1 MTAWTYATLVQAI
14 KDFTQYDETT
24 FNTNIPTFIQNAE
37 ERILFYVDLT
47 SFRKNQTGN
56 LTSGN
61 KYLAVPSDYVSAF
74 SLSVTSS
81 GSNIFLLQKDVEYL
95 QEYNPT
101 DATGVP
107 KYYAVFDINTF
118 MIAPVPSSAL
128 AVELHYYYR
137 PQSLTATTGSD
148 TTWISNYAQEALLY
162 GSLIEAYI
170 YMKGEA
176 DLIALYD
183 NRFKEAID
191 RLKNF
196 GEGREDV
203 DAYRDGLIRVKAT

>member
-1 MTAWTYATLVQAI
+1 VQAI
-14 KDFTQYDETT
+14 KDFTQYEETT
-24 FNTNIPTFIQNAE
+24 FNTNIPTFIQNTE
-37 ERILFYVDLT
+37 ERILFAVDLT
-47 SFRKNQTGN
+47 TFRKNQTGT
-56 LTSGN
+56 LTSSN
-61 KYLAVPSDYVSAF
+61 KYLAVPSDYISSF

-81 GSNIFLLQKDVEYL
+81 GSKTFLLQKDVEYL

-118 MIAPVPSSAL
+118 ILAPVPSSAL
-128 AVELHYYYR
+128 DVELHYYYR
-137 PQSLTATTGSD
+137 PQSLTATSGAD

-162 GSLIEAYI
+162 GSLVEAYI

-183 NRFKEAID
+183 KRLNEALA

-196 GEGREDV
+196 GEGREDI